1 MAKISAEY
9 IDHGN
14 DDLTVVNAAKVSFN
28 KQSDVMS
35 DRETGLINY
44 LATHNHWT
52 PFAHCRFTFV
62 APVNTVLTGL
72 PYASE
77 LRTGLVISN
86 GGAKVRHSFYGWV
99 QLIRSGHVNPI
110 YEGNLRE
117 QLVQAMPVSC
127 AAFGLNS
134 WGPFSDDPQL
144 KIITR
149 EQETDERFI
158 DHTLRETIPIFT
170 ARQRFKHVVDTSYN
184 EVSRRY
190 VSDIPEF
197 FFPEAWRG
205 APTNG
210 AKQGSSETEVF
221 TMTMGDYGENYT
233 DEIGAIYSAFL
244 ENCGMLYNSMI
255 KSGIAPEQA
264 RMVLPQSMMTSYY
277 VTSSLISWR
286 RSYALRTDAHAQS
299 EIRDLAVMW
308 GDLIDGVEPVRD
320 YQK

>member
-35 DRETGLINY
+35 ERETGLINY
-44 LATHNHWT
+44 LAAHNHWT

-86 GGAKVRHSFYGWV
+86 GGSKVRHSFYGWI
-99 QLIRSGHVNPI
+99 QLISSRHINPL
-110 YEGNLRE
+110 YHASLNN
-117 QLVQAMPVSC
+117 QLCAAMPVSC
-127 AAFGLNS
+127 AAFGLHQWSELPN
-134 WGPFSDDPQL
+134 DCEL
-144 KIITR
+144 KMITR

-170 ARQRFKHVVDTSYN
+170 ARQRFKHVVDTAYN

-190 VSDIPEF
+190 VSDVPEF
-197 FFPEAWRG
+197 FFPETWRG

-210 AKQGSSETEVF
+210 AKQGSSGNVKPELNMFCDMDLQTHHRNSQ
-221 TMTMGDYGENYT
+221 T
-233 DEIGAIYSAFL
+233 
-244 ENCGMLYNSMI
+244 LYNMLI
-255 KSGIAPEQA
+255 WRGIAPEQA

-308 GDLIDGVEPVRD
+308 ADLIDGVEPVRD
-320 YQK
+320 HQK

>member
-1 MAKISAEY
+1 MSKISAEY

-28 KQSDVMS
+28 KQSEVMS

-62 APVNTVLTGL
+62 APVSTVLTGI
-72 PYASE
+72 PHASE

-99 QLIRSGHVNPI
+99 QLIRSGHINSNYI
-110 YEGNLRE
+110 YSLYNHL
-117 QLVQAMPVSC
+117 LHAMPVSC
-127 AAFGLNS
+127 VAFGIEQWFHEVTNNT
-134 WGPFSDDPQL
+134 PEL
-144 KIITR
+144 KMITP

-158 DHTLRETIPIFT
+158 DHTLRETVPIFT
-170 ARQRFKHVVDTSYN
+170 ARQRFKHVVDTDYN

-190 VSDIPEF
+190 VSDVPEF
-197 FFPEAWRG
+197 FFPETWRG

-210 AKQGSSETEVF
+210 AKQGSS
-221 TMTMGDYGENYT
+221 GELDAGLNEHCNVDLKTHHYN
-233 DEIGAIYSAFL
+233 SWR
-244 ENCGMLYNSMI
+244 LYNNLI
-255 KSGIAPEQA
+255 QRGAAPEQA

-277 VTSSLISWR
+277 VTSSLIAWR

-308 GDLIDGVEPVRD
+308 GDLIDGVAS
-320 YQK
+320 

>member
-35 DRETGLINY
+35 DRERGLINY

-86 GGAKVRHSFYGWV
+86 GGSKVRHSFYGWV
-99 QLIRSGHVNPI
+99 QLIRSGHINSGYVASLINHLM
-110 YEGNLRE
+110 YC
-117 QLVQAMPVSC
+117 MPFSS
-127 AAFGLNS
+127 ASFGLYE
-134 WGPFSDDPQL
+134 FFPQWSYAHPEL

-190 VSDIPEF
+190 VSDVPEF
-197 FFPEAWRG
+197 YFPETWRG

-210 AKQGSSETEVF
+210 AKQGSSGEL
-221 TMTMGDYGENYT
+221 DYWNSESC
-233 DEIGAIYSAFL
+233 DMELQILHDLA
-244 ENCGMLYNSMI
+244 EKMYNNWVNER
-255 KSGIAPEQA
+255 KVAPEQA
-264 RMVLPQSMMTSYY
+264 RMILPQTMMTSYY
-277 VTSSLISWR
+277 VTSSLIAWR
-286 RSYALRTDAHAQS
+286 RSYALRTDPHAQG
-299 EIRDLAVMW
+299 EIRTELAPMW
-308 GDLIDGVEPVRD
+308 ADLIDGVAS
-320 YQK
+320 

>member
-86 GGAKVRHSFYGWV
+86 GGSKVRHSFYGWI
-99 QLIRSGHVNPI
+99 QLIRSGHINRI
-110 YEGNLRE
+110 YVSS
-117 QLVQAMPVSC
+117 LVDHLLHAMPASC
-127 AAFGLNS
+127 AAFGVEAVS
-134 WGPFSDDPQL
+134 EKIQHTKL

-190 VSDIPEF
+190 VSDVPEF
-197 FFPEAWRG
+197 YFPETWRG

-221 TMTMGDYGENYT
+221 MMTMGDYGENYT

-244 ENCGMLYNSMI
+244 SNCEMLYTSMI
-255 KSGIAPEQA
+255 QSGVAPEQA

-277 VTSSLISWR
+277 VTSSLIAWR

-308 GDLIDGVEPVRD
+308 ADLIDGVAS
-320 YQK
+320 

>member
-1 MAKISAEY
+1 
-9 IDHGN
+9 
-14 DDLTVVNAAKVSFN
+14 VNAAKVSFN

-62 APVNTVLTGL
+62 APVNTVLTGI

-99 QLIRSGHVNPI
+99 QLIRSGHVNPM
-110 YEGNLRE
+110 YVSSLKNH
-117 QLVQAMPVSC
+117 LVTAMPVSC
-127 AAFGLNS
+127 EAFGLS
-134 WGPFSDDPQL
+134 CWGEFDQGCDVQ
-144 KIITR
+144 IITQ

-190 VSDIPEF
+190 VSDVPEF
-197 FFPEAWRG
+197 YFPETWRG

-210 AKQGSSETEVF
+210 AKQGSS
-221 TMTMGDYGENYT
+221 GDLNFGRQNQMNQM
-233 DEIGAIYSAFL
+233 L
-244 ENCGMLYNSMI
+244 EGVHRKAKRLYEHALNV
-255 KSGIAPEQA
+255 GIAPEQA
-264 RMVLPQSMMTSYY
+264 RMMLPQSMMTSYY

-308 GDLIDGVEPVRD
+308 GDLIDGVAS
-320 YQK
+320 